1 VRLIAWSLDHRR
13 IILGSYGLVLVLAV
27 LSLAWWIPT
36 RLNPALPS
44 PLLAVLTSC
53 PNQSASQVERSTTN
67 PLERDLARLPQ
78 LLHMRSMS
86 MHELSLIV
94 LEFPYGRDISGLLP
108 VVAAQLPSGSRVVR
122 YDPLD
127 LPVLSLALRYPG
139 QDSLW
144 LRQLLEKEA
153 VSAFRQIEG
162 VSRVSLF
169 GPRQQLE
176 VYVKPDLS
184 GVPLGQPD
192 LARPDPAR
200 LTEAENLLSGLRDL
214 EELNSLKLGARPL
227 REQALVRLVAGHDSP
242 RYRYNGQE
250 GFELSLFQ
258 SARASSPLLVGRLR
272 QAEAELKAR
281 YPGLL
286 IEEAYNNAHFVEVMQ
301 ASVWLELLLAV
312 VFTGAVVW
320 FFLGE
325 VRGTLIAL
333 ATLPTALALTLIGF
347 VPLGLSLNSSSLV
360 GLLLAL
366 GRLVDDTVI
375 DLHAVAAHRAQGK
388 SVGQAALEGCSEV
401 RPAVVSSTLVL
412 ALAMLPLTW
421 CGGLTQD
428 MFQGIIWPFLLSLGA
443 SLLVSLTL
451 TPVLISLIYRGAPH
465 ESGWESR
472 YRGWLAS
479 ALKRPGTV
487 LGVAASACYLAW
499 QLVPLIGSEMMPA
512 ADTGQIYVELEAR
525 PNSSTDETSKLAAGV
540 EEILRRL
547 PEVRGVS
554 CEIGMDSQAPAL
566 SGYDLGASHS
576 ARMLVTLVDSN
587 RRRRDLWEI
596 ADQVYGAAL
605 HDVPGIR
612 RLVLKEM
619 GSDVMASAMAPVE
632 LVLRGPN
639 ARRLSW
645 LGEASRDLGGQIR
658 GLHMVGTS
666 WSLGRAP
673 RVLFRPPPG
682 LGKRVGE
689 TNQGVP
695 IVLLDGRPFEEEQ
708 ALIEHQDGLP
718 SLSVTGTTR
727 RGGPGSMRLAMQ
739 LQMAIQN
746 QLPFPA
752 GYQLLQRGDM
762 LTMMD
767 SFQRLLQGL
776 ALGGLLVYGALLFW
790 FHDFR
795 LPLIMLVSIPLE
807 LSGVLVALLLAG
819 QIFSSVSLLG
829 LVVLHGMDMTAS
841 ILLLQRIESLRLQ
854 GLSPRE
860 AILLGAPQRLRPVL
874 MTVLVTLA
882 VMLPLAFFPN
892 PGMDAYSPLATVI
905 LGGLTVSS
913 LLTLLVIPVLYCLVF
928 GGISSHG
935 ERIARHQDEEGNYV
949 RSGAGEQNQPKEHAD
964 GRDECGRLDC
974 RNHGPGLR

>member
-1 VRLIAWSLDHRR
+1 MRLIAWSLDHRR
-13 IILGSYGLVLVLAV
+13 FVLGVYGLILVLAV
-27 LSLAWWIPT
+27 YCLAWWIPT
-36 RLNPALPS
+36 RLNPPLRS
-44 PLLAVLTSC
+44 PLLAVLTTC
-53 PNQSASQVERSTTN
+53 PNQSASQVENSTTN
-67 PLERDLARLPQ
+67 PLEISLARVPQ

-94 LEFPYGRDISGLLP
+94 LEFPYGQDTSALLP

-127 LPVLSLALRYPG
+127 LPVLSLAVRYPG

-144 LRQLLEKEA
+144 LRQLLEREA
-153 VSAFRQIEG
+153 VNAFRQVEG

-184 GVPLGQPD
+184 GVPLGQPG
-192 LARPDPAR
+192 LARPDPAG
-200 LTEAENLLSGLRDL
+200 LAEAERILSGLRDL
-214 EELNSLKLGARPL
+214 DELNDLKLGDRPL
-227 REQALVRLVAGHDSP
+227 RERALVRLVAGHDSP

-258 SARASSPLLVGRLR
+258 SPQASSPLLVGRLR
-272 QAEAELKAR
+272 QVEAQLKAR
-281 YPGLL
+281 YPGLV

-312 VFTGAVVW
+312 TFTGAVVW

-325 VRGTLIAL
+325 LRGTLIAL

-366 GRLVDDTVI
+366 GRMVDDTVI

-388 SVGQAALEGCSEV
+388 SVPEAALEGCSEV

-451 TPVLISLIYRGAPH
+451 TPVLVSFIYRGGP
-465 ESGWESR
+465 STSTWEIR
-472 YRGWLAS
+472 YRALLAS
-479 ALKRPGTV
+479 ALRRPGLV

-499 QLVPLIGSEMMPA
+499 QMVPFIGSEMMPL

-525 PNSSTDETSKLAAGV
+525 PNSSTDETSKLAAAV
-540 EEILRRL
+540 EEILRRC

-554 CEIGMDSQAPAL
+554 CEIGMESQAPAL
-566 SGYDLGASHS
+566 SGYDMGASHS

-587 RRRRDLWEI
+587 RRKRDLWQI
-596 ADQVYGAAL
+596 ADGVYGAAL

-645 LGEASRDLGGQIR
+645 LGEASRDLGEQIR

-673 RVLFRPPPG
+673 RVLFRPTPG
-682 LGKRVGE
+682 LGKRLGE
-689 TNQGVP
+689 TAQGVP
-695 IVLLDGRPFEEEQ
+695 IVLLDGRPFEEDQ
-708 ALIEHQDGLP
+708 ALIEHQDGQP
-718 SLSVTGTTR
+718 SLSLSGTTR

-739 LQMAIQN
+739 LQMAIQS

-752 GYQLLQRGDM
+752 GYQLVQRGDM
-762 LTMMD
+762 LAMMD
-767 SFQRLLQGL
+767 SFQRLLGGL
-776 ALGGLLVYGALLFW
+776 ALGGLLVYGALLVW
-790 FHDFR
+790 FRDAR

-819 QIFSSVSLLG
+819 QVFSSVSLLG

-841 ILLLQRIESLRLQ
+841 ILLLERVESLRRQ
-854 GLSPRE
+854 GLS
-860 AILLGAPQRLRPVL
+860 AKQAVLQGAPQRLRPVL

-882 VMLPLAFFPN
+882 VMVPLALFPN
-892 PGMDAYSPLATVI
+892 AGMDAYAPLATVV
-905 LGGLTVSS
+905 LGGLSVSS
-913 LLTLLVIPVLYCLVF
+913 VLTLLVIPVIYCVVF
-928 GGISSHG
+928 RGIYPEG
-935 ERIARHQDEEGNYV
+935 ERIAPQ
-949 RSGAGEQNQPKEHAD
+949 
-964 GRDECGRLDC
+964 
-974 RNHGPGLR
+974 